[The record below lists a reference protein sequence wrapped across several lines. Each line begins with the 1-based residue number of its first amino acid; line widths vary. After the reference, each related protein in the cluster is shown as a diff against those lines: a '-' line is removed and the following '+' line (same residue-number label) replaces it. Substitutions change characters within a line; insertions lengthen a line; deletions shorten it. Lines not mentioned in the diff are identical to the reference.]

1 MVIGGD
7 LTLVH
12 TYFMLPVDNVTMT
25 CFRSGNI
32 FVVAADEQLMW
43 LSTMFALLG
52 KTGISGGW
60 AAALVSSAEVFPTVV
75 R

>member
-1 MVIGGD
+1 
-7 LTLVH
+7 
-12 TYFMLPVDNVTMT
+12 MLPVYTVAMT

-32 FVVAADEQLMW
+32 FFVAADDKFMW
-43 LSTMFALLG
+43 LSTVFALLG
-52 KTGISGGW
+52 KSGISGGW